1 MGPVGVVKSVTG
13 VRGGIRVG
21 APGMRVSAL
30 PMGVASRLT
39 KGVTFKLINVAVGS
53 AVGNSV
59 AGSGVGEKEIAV
71 SVSWA
76 ATVAA
81 AEVKMA
87 TGSISVGGG
96 SAAPPQAVKVRISVI
111 SWTIRHFVC
120 VCFILVL
127 RERCKII
134 RSYLIFI

>member
-1 MGPVGVVKSVTG
+1 MGPVGVVRRVTG
-13 VRGGIRVG
+13 VRVGKRVG
-21 APGMRVSAL
+21 APGRRVGAV
-30 PMGVASRLT
+30 PIGVASRLT

-53 AVGNSV
+53 AVGVSV

-96 SAAPPQAVKVRISVI
+96 SAASPPQAERVRISVI
-111 SWTIRHFVC
+111 SRTIFQIFFVC
-120 VCFILVL
+120 FMIILH
-127 RERCKII
+127 ER
-134 RSYLIFI
+134 